1 MEGCV
6 WKPRRVEGV
15 FRYRK
20 QVANLNQS
28 MVEQWFSQEKYKL
41 KLEATNK
48 QAWKNMNLDQRRTT
62 VADSLTK
69 TIEQEA
75 QRPNFFISRG
85 SDRFPPFV
93 KLTFAA
99 VEDKFLF
106 EKSLKNLRLAAKD
119 QKHKPSFMSYRMTPA
134 QFEPIKKDLLEAAR
148 AKLTEDFIEKVKKSN
163 TNTDAESSTY
173 NTDYDTI
180 RQCWY

>member
-1 MEGCV
+1 
-6 WKPRRVEGV
+6 
-15 FRYRK
+15 
-20 QVANLNQS
+20 
-28 MVEQWFSQEKYKL
+28 MVEQWFSQEEYKL

-48 QAWKNMNLDQRRTT
+48 QTWKNITLDQCI
-62 VADSLTK
+62 ADCLTK

-106 EKSLKNLRLAAKD
+106 EKSLKNLRPAAKD

-163 TNTDAESSTY
+163 TNTSAESSTY
-173 NTDYDTI
+173 NQGRSSWRVLGSFSKVFINKLIAHDRY
-180 RQCWY
+180 QNYEHEQNF